1 MNPITLGALFGVAA
15 ALTVIGLFRGN
26 RTERIS
32 RRVEQISGSERVE
45 VYDGSF
51 NERIIEPTVRAV
63 VDVVS
68 KLLPTRVVGA
78 VARKLEETG
87 GTMQVPRF
95 MAIWMI
101 FGFIWVAIGTPLL
114 FAILPPVFLLLA
126 VPAWTG
132 LGVYIPWLMLRRKA
146 QKRVKHIEKDLPDA
160 IDLIVT
166 SVESGLGLQ
175 AAMMQVTE
183 HLEGPI
189 SGEFARAGQEV
200 SLGRSRAEALQ
211 GMGDRCG
218 SRELRLFVRAIN
230 EAEQMG
236 ISVAQVLRN
245 QSGEMRER
253 RRQKAREQ
261 ANTIPVKITIPTVL
275 FIFPTLFL
283 LILGPVALRVIEFFN
298 DR

>member
-1 MNPITLGALFGVAA
+1 MSPTLLGLLFGVSA
-15 ALTVIGLFRGN
+15 ALTVLGLFRGN
-26 RTERIS
+26 RTGRIS
-32 RRVEQISGSERVE
+32 RRVEQISGSERTE
-45 VYDGSF
+45 VYEGSF
-51 NERIIEPTVRAV
+51 NERIIEPTVRAI
-63 VDVVS
+63 VDLVS
-68 KLLPTRVVGA
+68 RLLPARVVGA
-78 VARKLEETG
+78 VANKLEETG
-87 GTMQVPRF
+87 GTMSVSRF
-95 MAIWMI
+95 MAIWII
-101 FGFIWVAIGTPLL
+101 FAFVWAAVGSPMLL
-114 FAILPPVFLLLA
+114 AILPLVLLLVA
-126 VPAWTG
+126 LPGWVG

-146 QKRVKHIEKDLPDA
+146 QKRIKQVDRDLPDA
-160 IDLIVT
+160 IDLIIT

-183 HLEGPI
+183 HLDGPI
-189 SGEFARAGQEV
+189 SHEFARASQEV

-211 GMGDRCG
+211 SMGDRCG
-218 SRELRLFVRAIN
+218 SRELRFFVRAIN

-283 LILGPVALRVIEFFN
+283 LILGPVALQVMEFFS
-298 DR
+298 DQ